1 MRPASI
7 PGKRVITRDG
17 HWAQGIIPLRIG
29 LGGLFTSR
37 LFLNLG
43 FLIIVL
49 SLLTIG
55 AEFVVRWAFRD
66 VTSTSDNSSYFARR
80 WQRTLR
86 KNSYGFR
93 ERDFT
98 LAKPH
103 GIYRVAIIGDSITYG
118 QGIQEQDRFSN
129 LIEKELTHQNGKR
142 GYEVLNFGQPGAE
155 TIDHLEILASPVLEA
170 EPDFILL
177 QWFTNDVEGHDK
189 SERPRA
195 SRVIPVDRIAS
206 RLQGNSALFYLLNQQ
221 WITIQH
227 KMGWFSHG
235 SYTDYMLKRFGD
247 PNSVSS
253 IAAKESLLS
262 FIAMCKQRQIALGIV
277 LFSSPYYGGST
288 LDFLTDRVL
297 QLCREENVGCLDLR
311 STFFPYRSGQQLF
324 VNPLDVHPSPFANR
338 LATERIITAF
348 GDVWLKSEEIETRAL
363 LKSDSEREFAV
374 HRGGSVN

>member
-1 MRPASI
+1 
-7 PGKRVITRDG
+7 
-17 HWAQGIIPLRIG
+17 LRIG
-29 LGGLFTSR
+29 LGGLGSRR
-37 LFLNLG
+37 LFVNLG

-49 SLLTIG
+49 SVLTIG

-66 VTSTSDNSSYFARR
+66 VTTTTDNWSYFARR
-80 WQRTLR
+80 WHRTVR
-86 KNSYGFR
+86 TNSYGFR
-93 ERDFT
+93 ERDFSLT
-98 LAKPH
+98 KPR
-103 GIYRVAIIGDSITYG
+103 GIYRIAVIGDSIAYG
-118 QGIQEQDRFSN
+118 QGIDEQDRFSN
-129 LIEKELTHQNGKR
+129 LIEKQLTHQNGKR

-155 TIDHLEILASPVLEA
+155 TIDHLKILAYPVLEA
-170 EPDFILL
+170 EPDFVLL
-177 QWFTNDVEGHDK
+177 EWFTNDVEGHDK
-189 SERPRA
+189 SERPRT
-195 SRVIPVDRIAS
+195 SRIIPVDRIAS

-227 KMGWFSHG
+227 KMGWFSYG
-235 SYTDYMLKRFGD
+235 GYTDYMLKRFRD

-348 GDVWLKSEEIETRAL
+348 GDVWLKSEETETRAL
-363 LKSDSEREFAV
+363 LKSDSDREFAV